1 MMSFCITVFLATF
14 CQTPK
19 STSIDF
25 TYWKWVVLVG
35 VAAVVIFYL
44 LKRVADIV
52 VDRKTDRLIRD
63 VEKEEENSSKTKT
76 GSD

>member
-1 MMSFCITVFLATF
+1 MTNLGATTLLGIF

-35 VAAVVIFYL
+35 VAAVVVFYV
-44 LKRVADIV
+44 LKRISDIV
-52 VDRKTDRLIRD
+52 VDRKTDKLIR
-63 VEKEEENSSKTKT
+63 EIEREEDSKTDTTK